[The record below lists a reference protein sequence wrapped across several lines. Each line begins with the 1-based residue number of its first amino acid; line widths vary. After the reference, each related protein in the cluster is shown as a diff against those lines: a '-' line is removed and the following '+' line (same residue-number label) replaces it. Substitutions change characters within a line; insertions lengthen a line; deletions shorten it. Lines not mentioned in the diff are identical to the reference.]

1 MRARTDLSFSSYL
14 LQVGNSEEPHNSKD
28 EITVLHSMLITP
40 AKNTTPVEQLI
51 NFLFPDLS
59 RYCIDAISMTNS
71 TILTPKNE
79 SVDEINEQ
87 LIKRFLGK
95 EHMFLSMDETANP
108 ANQGLYVDFMHTVCL
123 LGLPAHQLILKEN
136 CPVMMLRN
144 LDPSK
149 GMCNGTRLICRK
161 FNKHVIMAQIAV
173 GEHKEDKGDIVFIPC
188 IPLQPSD
195 PKLYP
200 IQFTRHQFPIRL
212 CFAMTINRAQGQT
225 LDIVGVNLQQPMFS
239 HGQLYVALS
248 HATTSSKIKVIL
260 EICYYTKNKIVTSTK
275 NIVYNE
281 ILNEA
286 HSNPT
291 EIEPDISVVSR
302 PF

>member
-1 MRARTDLSFSSYL
+1 
-14 LQVGNSEEPHNSKD
+14 
-28 EITVLHSMLITP
+28 
-40 AKNTTPVEQLI
+40 
-51 NFLFPDLS
+51 
-59 RYCIDAISMTNS
+59 MTNS
-71 TILTPKNE
+71 AILTPKNE
-79 SVDEINEQ
+79 SVNEINEQ
-87 LIKRFLGK
+87 LIKRFPGK
-95 EHMFLSMDETANP
+95 EHVFLSIDETANP
-108 ANQGLYVDFMHTVCL
+108 ANQGLYVDFMHSVCL

-136 CPVMMLRN
+136 CPVMTLRN

-161 FNKHVIMAQIAV
+161 FDKHVIMAQIAV
-173 GEHKEDKGDIVFIPC
+173 GEHKGDIVFIPR
-188 IPLQPSD
+188 ILLQPSD

-239 HGQLYVALS
+239 HEQLYVALS

-260 EICYYTKNKIVTSTK
+260 DICSNENKIVTSTK